1 MGCCR
6 ISADKI
12 QVCGE
17 WKRLGEKLAVGSMK
31 VYIGIDMAKDKLNYC
46 AISDD
51 LNILFTG
58 IDKENKNERF
68 KELSDLI
75 RILKSTSTMMKIGME
90 STGIYHIPLYNHLRA
105 YGFPVRILNGL
116 EVRGMKQSIARKTTN
131 DTIDAES
138 IARYLMISEEKE
150 TFVVPENFINLRE
163 IITAY
168 SIVSDKIRATKN
180 NLIRAIDMIF
190 PGLSNAIDINED
202 TVDMLSKYVTPED
215 FISADTDE
223 IEKYISK
230 RRYGKIMKIAS
241 DSPVN
246 ITMERSLRMEIS
258 SLIRILKV
266 LMEEKENIENTMKS
280 DPVLENHVIMSIP
293 GIGPITGSV
302 IPGKICDINRFENAE
317 KLVAF
322 AGIDPV
328 IKESGK
334 QRSHKS
340 ISKRGDSALRSAI
353 YQSTLAAIR
362 GNPVISEFYHRKVDG
377 GMPKK
382 KALVAASRKQCH
394 IIWSVWHNNKP
405 FEIPE
410 RFRKQE

>member
-1 MGCCR
+1 
-6 ISADKI
+6 
-12 QVCGE
+12 
-17 WKRLGEKLAVGSMK
+17 
-31 VYIGIDMAKDKLNYC
+31 
-46 AISDD
+46 
-51 LNILFTG
+51 
-58 IDKENKNERF
+58 
-68 KELSDLI
+68 
-75 RILKSTSTMMKIGME
+75 
-90 STGIYHIPLYNHLRA
+90 
-105 YGFPVRILNGL
+105 
-116 EVRGMKQSIARKTTN
+116 
-131 DTIDAES
+131 
-138 IARYLMISEEKE
+138 
-150 TFVVPENFINLRE
+150 
-163 IITAY
+163 
-168 SIVSDKIRATKN
+168 
-180 NLIRAIDMIF
+180 MIF
-190 PGLSNAIDINED
+190 PGLSNAIDINAD
-202 TVDMLSKYVTPED
+202 TVDLLSKYVTPED
-215 FISADTDE
+215 FISADPDE
-223 IEKYISK
+223 IEKYLSK

-246 ITMERSLRMEIS
+246 ITLERSLRMEIS

-266 LMEEKENIENTMKS
+266 LMDEKESFEKAMKS

-302 IPGKICDINRFENAE
+302 ILGKICDINRFENAE

-334 QRSHKS
+334 QRSQRS

-353 YQSTLAAIR
+353 YQSTLAAVR

-377 GMPKK
+377 GMPKR

-410 RFRKQE
+410 KFRKQE